1 MENWNI
7 GCASRRPPMRN
18 SCAVTGGS
26 DAGVPRI
33 AMRTAGSL
41 ASAGSSFIATASVGA
56 WRVAAAGSD
65 AAVVVVVVVAF
76 EVEVALDVVAPASS
90 ASAAQMGAA
99 IIGRP

>member
-1 MENWNI
+1 
-7 GCASRRPPMRN
+7 
-18 SCAVTGGS
+18 
-26 DAGVPRI
+26 
-33 AMRTAGSL
+33 L

-65 AAVVVVVVVAF
+65 AAVGVAVVVVVVVAFEVVF

>member
-1 MENWNI
+1 
-7 GCASRRPPMRN
+7 
-18 SCAVTGGS
+18 
-26 DAGVPRI
+26 
-33 AMRTAGSL
+33 L

-65 AAVVVVVVVAF
+65 AAVGVAVVVVVVVVVAFEVVF

>member
-1 MENWNI
+1 
-7 GCASRRPPMRN
+7 
-18 SCAVTGGS
+18 
-26 DAGVPRI
+26 
-33 AMRTAGSL
+33 L

-65 AAVVVVVVVAF
+65 AAVAVVVVVVVAFEVVF